1 MSCTI
6 YYTLSNGEATITR
19 CVSDETD
26 LTLPDQLEGCP
37 VVALGPDCFAGTA
50 PTGEEPPGLTLK
62 RELPPP
68 VHTYDN
74 QTLKRIILPQS
85 LRQIG
90 PRCFAHCSALPRIEL
105 PDSVTQLGDRVFHYC
120 NALQRIELPDGITDL
135 PDYTF
140 AECRHLLRISLP
152 HHIRSIGRCC
162 FYNCTR
168 LERLDLPDAL
178 QTIGDRMLMNCFEL
192 HELSFK
198 IGVNA
203 GALLP
208 EIDRVLRVNVN
219 LGDQVIQMVLPE
231 FATEYE
237 ELIQAKQF
245 RTHEYGSGALYRSCF
260 SDRDIDF
267 NLYDDYFYYC
277 IREDPPELVAELA
290 FDRLRWPV
298 SLRKGKEE
306 EYWTYLLGH
315 VQELGTVLLRQDDLE
330 ALDFLLSCGKLDQAG
345 LDTLLDL
352 AETKG
357 NIRFVSR
364 LLEASG
370 NRSEGETQGFGA
382 DKLFEL

>member
-1 MSCTI
+1 MSCMI
-6 YYTLSNGEATITR
+6 YYTIEQGEATITR
-19 CVSDETD
+19 VVSGEAQ
-26 LTLPDQLEGCP
+26 LTLPEEIDGCP
-37 VVALGPDCFAGTA
+37 VTALGEDCFAGTA
-50 PTGEEPPGLTLK
+50 PEELPSDLVFK
-62 RELPPP
+62 KELPPKAHP
-68 VHTYDN
+68 YDN
-74 QTLKRIILPQS
+74 QTLKRVILPPS
-85 LRQIG
+85 LKRIG
-90 PRCFAHCSALPRIEL
+90 ARCFAHCTALPRVDL
-105 PDSVTQLGDRVFHYC
+105 PQGITALGDRVFHYC
-120 NALQRIELPDGITDL
+120 NALQRIELPDHITVL

-152 HHIRSIGRCC
+152 HHIHSIGRCC

-178 QTIGDRMLMNCFEL
+178 ETIGDRMLMNCFEL

-267 NLYDDYFYYC
+267 DLYDDYFYYC

-298 SLRKGKEE
+298 SLRPSKAA
-306 EYWTYLLGH
+306 EYWDYLTGH
-315 VQELGTVLLRQDDLE
+315 VKELGSVLLRQDDLE
-330 ALDFLLSCGKLDQAG
+330 ALDFLLSTGKMDQRAIEILLDQAE
-345 LDTLLDL
+345 
-352 AETKG
+352 ARE
-357 NIRFVSR
+357 NVRFVSR
-364 LLEASG
+364 LLEAAG
-370 NRSEGETQGFGA
+370 NRTESPAGFGA